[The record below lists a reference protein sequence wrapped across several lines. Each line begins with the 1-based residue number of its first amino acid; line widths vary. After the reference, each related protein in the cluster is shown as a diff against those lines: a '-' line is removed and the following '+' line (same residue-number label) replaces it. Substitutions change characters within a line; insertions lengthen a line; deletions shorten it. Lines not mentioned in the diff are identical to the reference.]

1 MVGSSEGSRISSDIN
16 NKKVMEGLVSE
27 TKLLRHRVDG
37 DVKIRKFRIKP
48 VDKRQMSIAKGA
60 FIFYK
65 TGGGVSRR
73 NSEEGH

>member
-1 MVGSSEGSRISSDIN
+1 
-16 NKKVMEGLVSE
+16 MEGLVSE

-60 FIFYK
+60 FIFQQ
-65 TGGGVSRR
+65 TGGGGGGGP
-73 NSEEGH
+73 EEFRGGSFTFCLPKKRWSA